1 MNNKILK
8 VELRR
13 AFLNPR
19 WALIVL
25 VSIAIFVISKTRF
38 PAIAL
43 TNEFAPNSVNRLML
57 IMHYGELSFLA
68 PLLAGIP
75 YADSLLSD
83 FQNRTIDFMVFRT
96 KRGKYFRSKL
106 LAIALTGGLCMV
118 LMLIVMFLVGSLHGI
133 DLTSGT
139 FVTGRLG
146 AVAPLGP
153 FSDVF
158 STNPGL
164 YLLYMILSAFAF
176 GVTYALFGTAMSLGL
191 KNKFIGLAFPLFF
204 IQTIAF
210 IGSRIFPVPWYLN
223 PLQGLMPF
231 DYSYADANNLIY
243 QTLQYF
249 MVLIP
254 SLGIITM
261 VCKSYG
267 KK

>member
-1 MNNKILK
+1 
-8 VELRR
+8 
-13 AFLNPR
+13 F
-19 WALIVL
+19 
-25 VSIAIFVISKTRF
+25 
-38 PAIAL
+38 
-43 TNEFAPNSVNRLML
+43 
-57 IMHYGELSFLA
+57 
-68 PLLAGIP
+68 
-75 YADSLLSD
+75 
-83 FQNRTIDFMVFRT
+83 
-96 KRGKYFRSKL
+96 
-106 LAIALTGGLCMV
+106 AIALTGGICMILIMT
-118 LMLIVMFLVGSLHGI
+118 LMFVFGVGSHHGI
-133 DLTSGT
+133 DFTAKT
-139 FVTGRLG
+139 FISGRLG

-153 FSDVF
+153 FSDLFLVK
-158 STNPGL
+158 PGL
-164 YLLYMILSAFAF
+164 YLVYMYFSAFAF